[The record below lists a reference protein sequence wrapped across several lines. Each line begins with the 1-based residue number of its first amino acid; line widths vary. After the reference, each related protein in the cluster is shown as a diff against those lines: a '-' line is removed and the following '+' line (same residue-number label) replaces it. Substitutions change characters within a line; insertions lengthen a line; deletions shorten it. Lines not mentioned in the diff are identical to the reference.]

1 MFKQIFD
8 NIQGVEIWAIIGLFL
23 FILAFVLI
31 LVYVILMKKSEVKYM
46 ANLPLEND
54 SPQNGDN
61 NHG

>member
-1 MFKQIFD
+1 MFKEIFN
-8 NIQGVEIWAIIGLFL
+8 NIQGVEIWAIIGLLL

-31 LVYVILMKKSEVKYM
+31 LLYVALMNKSEVSRM

-61 NHG
+61 THG